1 MNEGKD
7 TWDGLPWPSIRF
19 NPPPADER
27 GERVRGDP
35 FGVYEAGFNPPP
47 ADERGERPL
56 GELDAANEVAVLVSR
71 TRVEPV
77 DSSLGVAEPFFRTPC
92 NVDGLRNREPAGV
105 SSALTVRGKQTPFR
119 PRRGRTTQSRRR

>member
-1 MNEGKD
+1 MAAVPGKM
-7 TWDGLPWPSIRF
+7 TRRGKGVGHG
-19 NPPPADER
+19 NPFCPTC
-27 GERVRGDP
+27 
-35 FGVYEAGFNPPP
+35 FNPPP

-92 NVDGLRNREPAGV
+92 NVDGLRNREPAGF
-105 SSALTVRGKQTPFR
+105 SSALTVRGHDT
-119 PRRGRTTQSRRR
+119 